1 MTKVLKND
9 AQWVHSTHN
18 FTWSLPHCNIH
29 EIQIMDLLHQ
39 LYKGTI
45 AYLVLWIIRLV
56 DYNYPLRR
64 GDVQAHNGPT
74 ARIDARMQ
82 QMPRMYH
89 LKHFNNFRD
98 VKQWSGEEQ
107 KAMHR
112 LLLSAFAPFLEYN
125 PRQTRFIRAAVTF
138 VLLAHLHYHNED
150 TIRLMEQQLA
160 MMDVEKT
167 SFADF
172 RNSSGKRQETFNYSK
187 WHILVHYT
195 SYIALYG
202 ALDGY
207 NTSQTEAC
215 HKFQIKCF
223 IPSTNGID

>member
-1 MTKVLKND
+1 
-9 AQWVHSTHN
+9 
-18 FTWSLPHCNIH
+18 
-29 EIQIMDLLHQ
+29 MDLLHQ

-172 RNSSGKRQETFNYSK
+172 QNSSSKRQETFNYSK